1 MACSTAT
8 GLEKFE
14 EMNAAGLAAVDVT
27 TAYQEKFS
35 EVVVKFQSEMIAL
48 KKLSDLVIPGACC
61 SG

>member
-1 MACSTAT
+1 MCVRSCDVARGLSMGCSMACSIPT

-35 EVVVKFQSEMIAL
+35 EVVVKF
-48 KKLSDLVIPGACC
+48 
-61 SG
+61 